1 MKKIVV
7 APDSFKGS
15 LTSAEV
21 ADAVER
27 GIKDVFP
34 QCNVVKAGVADGGEG
49 TVEAIVK
56 AVGGDMYAASVT
68 DPLGRP
74 IKAAY
79 GIVRSGGVKTAVMEM
94 SAASGLPLLLPDELN
109 PWITSTYGTGEMIS
123 DALNRGCRKFLIGI
137 GGSATNDAGTGM
149 LSALGVRFLDSR
161 RTANAAEQSNVEVN
175 TAKWARLPNLNA
187 SAGQNWNWGRTQ
199 TAIKDESTGDYSTVY
214 VNTGSHG
221 TNMSVSTSIPLFTGL
236 EIPNQYALAKLNLK
250 AALADLEK
258 AKEDISINIAS
269 AYLQVLFNEEL
280 HRVSLGQ
287 VELSKEQCNRIERLA
302 EVGQASPAEVAEAKA
317 RVAQDE
323 MNAVQTG
330 NNYQLALLDLSQL
343 IELETPEGFLLE
355 NPAATIELIPLA
367 SPDEIYQLAL
377 GCKASIQAAQYRLE
391 GSKHSI
397 RIAQS
402 GYYPQLT
409 LSGSLG
415 TNYYSTINRT
425 FSQQMSDNFN
435 KYIGFNLSVPIFN
448 RLATRNRV
456 RTARLQRE
464 NYSLQLDNAK
474 KDLYKEI
481 QQAWY
486 NAAASESKYTS
497 SSAAASA
504 SEASFKLMS
513 EKYENGK
520 ANAVEY
526 NEAKQNLMK
535 AQSDELQAKYEY
547 LFRTKILDFYKGEPI
562 E

>member
-1 MKKIVV
+1 MLACMQIQ
-7 APDSFKGS
+7 AQERWS
-15 LTSAEV
+15 L
-21 ADAVER
+21 R
-27 GIKDVFP
+27 
-34 QCNVVKAGVADGGEG
+34 QCIDY
-49 TVEAIVK
+49 AIEHNI
-56 AVGGDMYAASVT
+56 DI
-68 DPLGRP
+68 RQ
-74 IKAAY
+74 
-79 GIVRSGGVKTAVMEM
+79 
-94 SAASGLPLLLPDELN
+94 
-109 PWITSTYGTGEMIS
+109 
-123 DALNRGCRKFLIGI
+123 
-137 GGSATNDAGTGM
+137 
-149 LSALGVRFLDSR
+149 
-161 RTANAAEQSNVEVN
+161 TANAAEQSNVEVN

-199 TAIKDESTGDYSTVY
+199 TAIKDENTGDYSTVY

-236 EIPNQYALAKLNLK
+236 K

-269 AYLQVLFNEEL
+269 VYLQVLFNEEL
-280 HRVSLGQ
+280 YRVSLGQ
-287 VELSKEQCNRIERLA
+287 VELSKEQYNRIERLA
-302 EVGQASPAEVAEAKA
+302 EVGKASPAEVAEAKA

-323 MNAVQTG
+323 MNAVQA
-330 NNYQLALLDLSQL
+330 NNDYRLALLDLSQL

-355 NPAATIELIPLA
+355 EPAVKIELAPLTP
-367 SPDEIYQLAL
+367 PDEIFQIAL
-377 GCKASIQAAQYRLE
+377 GSKASIQAAQYRLE

-402 GYYPQLT
+402 GYYPQL
-409 LSGSLG
+409 SFNGSLG

-474 KDLYKEI
+474 KNLYKEI

-497 SSAAASA
+497 SSTAASA
-504 SEASFKLMS
+504 SKASFKLMS